1 MSKSAIDYFTAL
13 EYLPSAC
20 LLVGAAGQLVWLNHL
35 AQDLCQQ
42 LNDDTSQQ
50 LADRLAN
57 HQADLIWMQE
67 WLKSELAQLGEI
79 ETLAHHNPAK
89 PNSSQAIVLTLEKV
103 VIANHHQELGAA
115 PAAASGSAN
124 ESNESKETK
133 EADEPT
139 VPDPESTYQ
148 DNSQQQQA
156 NRYFSIKISPIVNAQ
171 PDQEHPENEQHQT
184 ITAIITIEEISDRKQ
199 QETNL
204 RKREEHFRTIAENVA
219 DLIAVTDR
227 HGYRV
232 YNSPSYGKILG
243 YSPAEIRGTWSFGRI
258 HPDDRDMVINAAKAA
273 FDSGEG
279 QSLEYRAQH
288 KNGTWRTLASTS
300 TVILNEQGEAESLV
314 VVAHDITER
323 KLSELALRESEE
335 RFRLISEN
343 AADLIAVIDA
353 KGYRV
358 YNSPSYKS
366 VLGYAPDEL
375 KGTWA
380 YSHIHPDDQAKVV
393 EVAQAT
399 LKTNQGQQLQYRMQH
414 KDGTW
419 RILESSGSVIR
430 NDQNEVTGLVIVA
443 HDVTDRKQAEAALQL
458 SSMRLRRQQQALLE
472 LTKQRVRSSG
482 DLNANLGA
490 ITKIAAQTLE
500 VERVSVWM
508 YDRQGINAYCLNLY
522 QRTSD
527 RHSRRI
533 EVKITDYA
541 DCFKT
546 TLGLGK
552 LEAEAQSAHAKE
564 YATST
569 IIDYFFL
576 TPTKDIDR
584 AAYMPGAGAGAIL
597 DVPLRL
603 GGQTVGVLL
612 YEHFGSTRE
621 WALEEQN
628 FAHSIADVVSLS
640 IEQWERQRTE
650 RELRK
655 SKARFKE
662 LVQREELLNRRLAS
676 QIRDSLDLDQTL
688 SAAVIEI
695 CELLQVDL
703 CNFFWYQ
710 PDKEPPEFDL
720 VHIATSQELPVGV
733 DYFPLAELPGLV
745 QKILALDTIRTD
757 SIAED
762 NDLDPNSREY
772 LLARGFTAQLL
783 IPIKTNLGKLGV
795 VVIAHC
801 NGVRPWSDD
810 EIELLDTVSDQLA
823 IAINQA
829 ELYAQTRRDAS
840 KAYAQALQLETT
852 LQDLQQ
858 TQSQLIQTEKMSSL
872 GQLVAGVAHE
882 INNPVNFIH
891 GNLNHATRY
900 IHSLFEILKL
910 YQKHYPEPPESV
922 VEMIEDEDLDFI
934 SEDLPKMLNS
944 MKIGADRIRQIV
956 MSLRNFSRVD
966 QGEKKPF
973 DLHEGIEN
981 TLLILQNRLK
991 PYGDHPGIKVERNY
1005 GELLPV
1011 GCHAGQINQVFMNI
1025 LSNAIDALEEYN
1037 QSRDPADVKENPSLI
1052 TIATELIE
1060 DRVLVTISDNGPG
1073 IEAETIAKLFDPFF
1087 TTKPV
1092 GQGTGLGLSISYQIV
1107 VEKHQGRLWCEST
1120 IGAGAQFMIELPLNP
1135 DLAN

>member
-1 MSKSAIDYFTAL
+1 MSNQPIDYFQVF
-13 EYLPSAC
+13 ESLPSAC
-20 LLVGAAGQLVWLNHL
+20 TLVGANGQLVWLNQA
-35 AQDLCQQ
+35 AQSLCQQ
-42 LNDDTSQQ
+42 LKFSAEEEQS
-50 LADRLAN
+50 DRPASDR
-57 HQADLIWMQE
+57 QADLNWLQQWLEPELEEFRASGGSSNTAAGAVVVELEKLMIVDLDQLNE
-67 WLKSELAQLGEI
+67 LNNPSSGDLNEAGELKS
-79 ETLAHHNPAK
+79 T
-89 PNSSQAIVLTLEKV
+89 
-103 VIANHHQELGAA
+103 
-115 PAAASGSAN
+115 AN
-124 ESNESKETK
+124 EESSHSNT
-133 EADEPT
+133 DEPT
-139 VPDPESTYQ
+139 VPDPESPFQ
-148 DNSQQQQA
+148 NSQEQQY
-156 NRYFSIKISPIVNAQ
+156 RHFVIKISPAKPANNAEKSIQ
-171 PDQEHPENEQHQT
+171 P
-184 ITAIITIEEISDRKQ
+184 IAAIITIEEISDRQ
-199 QETNL
+199 QNLINL

-219 DLIAVTDR
+219 DLIAVVDR
-227 HGYRV
+227 SGYRI

-243 YSPAEIRGTWSFGRI
+243 YSPEEIKGTWSFGRI
-258 HPDDRDMVINAAKAA
+258 HPDDREMVINAAKDA
-273 FDSGEG
+273 FASGEG
-279 QSLEYRAQH
+279 QTLEYRAQH
-288 KNGTWRTLASTS
+288 KNGTWRTLSSTS
-300 TVILNEQGEAESLV
+300 TVITNEQGEAESLV

-353 KGYRV
+353 KGYRI
-358 YNSPSYKS
+358 YNSPSYQS

-399 LKTNQGQQLQYRMQH
+399 LRTKQGQQLQYRMQH
-414 KDGTW
+414 KNGTW

-430 NDQNEVTGLVIVA
+430 NDENEVTGLVIVA

-472 LTKQRVRSSG
+472 LTKQRVRNSG
-482 DLNANLGA
+482 DLNVNLGT

-508 YDRQGINAYCLNLY
+508 YGEQASKAYCLNLY

-533 EVKITDYA
+533 EVHIADYP

-552 LEAEAQSAHAKE
+552 LEAEAQTEQTKE
-564 YATST
+564 YVTST
-569 IIDYFFL
+569 IVDYFFL
-576 TPTKDIDR
+576 TPTNES
-584 AAYMPGAGAGAIL
+584 AGAYVPGAGASAVL

-612 YEHFGSTRE
+612 YEHFGPTRE

-688 SAAVIEI
+688 SAAVVEI

-703 CNFFWYQ
+703 CNFFWYK
-710 PDKEPPEFDL
+710 PDSEPPEFEL

-733 DYFPLAELPGLV
+733 DYFPLSQVPALV
-745 QKILALDTIRTD
+745 QKVLALDMVRTD
-757 SIAED
+757 SIEEDAE
-762 NDLDPNSREY
+762 LDPNSREY

-810 EIELLDTVSDQLA
+810 ELELLDTASDQLA

-852 LQDLQQ
+852 LQDLQE

-910 YQKHYPEPPESV
+910 YQQHYPEPPESIS
-922 VEMIEDEDLDFI
+922 EMVEDEDLDFI

-966 QGEKKPF
+966 QGDKKPF
-973 DLHEGIEN
+973 DLHEGIDN
-981 TLLILQNRLK
+981 TLLILQNRIK
-991 PYGDHPGIKVERNY
+991 PYGDYPGVEVVKQY
-1005 GELLPV
+1005 GDLLPV
-1011 GCHAGQINQVFMNI
+1011 ECHAGQINQVFMNI

-1037 QSRDPADVKENPSLI
+1037 QARPPAEVKENPSQI
-1052 TIATELIE
+1052 MISTELIG
-1060 DRVLVTISDNGPG
+1060 DRVLIKMSDNGPG
-1073 IEAETIAKLFDPFF
+1073 IDAETIAKLFDPFF

-1092 GQGTGLGLSISYQIV
+1092 GQGTGLGLSISYQII

-1120 IGAGAQFMIELPLNP
+1120 IGSGAQFMIELPLNS
-1135 DLAN
+1135 DLVN